1 MALRLLHSADW
12 QIGRIYS
19 QFEPDDAAAL
29 FEARFHA
36 VERLAALAVEHQV
49 DAVLVAGDVFD
60 AQTVSDKTIRRLF
73 NAMQGYAG
81 PWVLMPGN
89 HDAALAESV
98 WTRCHR
104 LGVLAG
110 RVIACLEPRVHVVAD
125 RFTLLPAPLVQR
137 HTHGDLTGWFAGAI
151 TPEGLPRIGLAHG
164 CVLGELPD
172 EVDSANPIAAE
183 RAATAALDYLALGD
197 WHGTRRI
204 DDRTWYAG
212 TPETDRFKGNDSG
225 QALLISIDG
234 PGALPDVQLLRTGRY
249 CWRPLEARLTVAS
262 DVDLALQDLGE
273 AGPDDVLQF
282 SVYGVCDLVGQRR
295 LQQGVEAARARVRAL
310 VQVSHGLRLEPT
322 QEDIESLHADGYVG
336 EVLRQ
341 LRAEQGGP
349 QADRARDSLV
359 ILAGMLDELV
369 GHPAAAASSS
379 TQIAMQPAA
388 QVGTTSEAPPAAP
401 PSNGIASPAA
411 LMTEPAATGA
421 TATANAPNTDPAA
434 DPTAFEATP

>member
-12 QIGRIYS
+12 QIGRIHS
-19 QFEPDDAAAL
+19 QFESDDASAL
-29 FEARFHA
+29 FEARFLA
-36 VERLAALAVEHQV
+36 VERLASLATEHQV

-81 PWVLMPGN
+81 PWVLLPGN

-104 LGVLAG
+104 LGVLSNK
-110 RVIACLEPRVHVVAD
+110 VIACLEPRVHVVPD
-125 RFTLLPAPLVQR
+125 RFALLPAPLVQR
-137 HTHGDLTGWFAGAI
+137 HTHGDLTDWFAGAT
-151 TPEGLPRIGLAHG
+151 TPQGLPRIGLAHG
-164 CVLGELPD
+164 CVQGVLPD
-172 EVDSANPIAAE
+172 EVDSANPIAAD
-183 RAATAALDYLALGD
+183 RAATAGLDYLALGD

-212 TPETDRFKGNDSG
+212 TPETDRLKANDSG
-225 QALLISIDG
+225 QALLVSIDG
-234 PGALPDVQLLRTGRY
+234 PGAAPEVKVLRTGRY
-249 CWRPLEARLTVAS
+249 RWRLLEARLAVAS
-262 DVDLALQDLGE
+262 DVDQALQELGA

-282 SVYGVCDLVGQRR
+282 SVSGVCDLAGQRR

-336 EVLRQ
+336 EVLQQ

-349 QADRARDSLV
+349 QADRARDALV
-359 ILAGMLDELV
+359 ILAGMLD
-369 GHPAAAASSS
+369 
-379 TQIAMQPAA
+379 
-388 QVGTTSEAPPAAP
+388 TTA
-401 PSNGIASPAA
+401 
-411 LMTEPAATGA
+411 
-421 TATANAPNTDPAA
+421 
-434 DPTAFEATP
+434 EATP